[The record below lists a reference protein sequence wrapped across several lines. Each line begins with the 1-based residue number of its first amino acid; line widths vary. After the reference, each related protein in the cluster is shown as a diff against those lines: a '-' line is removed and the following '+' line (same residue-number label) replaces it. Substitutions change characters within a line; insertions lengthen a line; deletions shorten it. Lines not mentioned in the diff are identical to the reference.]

1 MINAAGDFDFLIL
14 PGRNNSGADHWLS
27 HWCRVF
33 ANSSRVLQDDWH
45 KPDPQAWIGRLD
57 AAVQTAPRRVVLLA
71 HSLAVATTVKWA
83 VAATSAQT
91 GKVACAFLV
100 APTNV
105 EDPDPSF
112 DLVRPFAPLPLE
124 RLPFPALVVASRTD
138 PRVTF
143 DQAASFAAAWGAE
156 LADAGDL
163 GHMGSEMRLGLWPT
177 GLLLLGRLLER
188 ARV

>member
-57 AAVQTAPRRVVLLA
+57 AAVHTAPRRVVVLA

-112 DLVRPFAPLPLE
+112 DLVRPFAPLP
-124 RLPFPALVVASRTD
+124 FG
-138 PRVTF
+138 
-143 DQAASFAAAWGAE
+143 AAALPG
-156 LADAGDL
+156 
-163 GHMGSEMRLGLWPT
+163 T
-177 GLLLLGRLLER
+177 GGCEP
-188 ARV
+188 